1 MSEPIKNNANEMRQ
15 GDTSTN
21 ANYQNSQQYYQPP
34 YQSPSVNGADQQY
47 QGQPVMPQRIEPQK
61 PRSAYIAAILHLLF
75 PMFGLGYYYRGIDEK
90 GRNCW
95 IMFIVG
101 VLTSFIF
108 GIGAIV
114 LLVAEILN
122 IIEAIKLFKGD
133 ITTDVYGRTLYPEF

>member
-1 MSEPIKNNANEMRQ
+1 MSESIKDNANEMRQ
-15 GDTSTN
+15 GDTNTD
-21 ANYQNSQQYYQPP
+21 ANYQNPQQYYQSP
-34 YQSPSVNGADQQY
+34 YQPYPVNGTNQPY
-47 QGQPVMPQRIEPQK
+47 QAQHIMPQRVDPQK

-108 GIGAIV
+108 GIGTIV
-114 LLVAEILN
+114 LLIAEILN

-133 ITTDVYGRTLYPEF
+133 ITTDAYGRTLYPEF